1 MSRSD
6 YSTTVSQSYDD
17 IDPDSAE
24 LQYQTQSASANVID
38 IPLRDD
44 QEVVTLNLDTD
55 LPDDPTELCDLLEN
69 EEAGRQFWLAIGTA
83 YSRLEKIDEA
93 IEVIMRGLKAQVVI
107 RGSDTERTPF
117 HACLAWLYLKQSR
130 EAPRHTLSQS
140 VAASKEKTKD
150 VYQQLATQELNT
162 SMKMFPSWPINLLA
176 RGVWTLLRST
186 AAESLDSAS
195 KSFDETIKQVADS
208 NLLAFL
214 GRARILY
221 AKENYKGAL
230 KLYQQVLV
238 ARADMQPDPRIGI
251 GMCFWKLGFKDEAK
265 LAWERSLELDP
276 ENTSANVLMGL
287 YFQDKAFQNI
297 TSPDFVSLYGS
308 ALQFTQKAYK
318 NSRQK
323 LALAGVTLAS
333 YLFSK
338 KQQMDTVIKLCEK
351 VIDYTD
357 LPAIA
362 SDAYFWMA
370 RAYHHL
376 QNYEQAMSCYQKSRA
391 AKSDNV
397 LAKVGMGQIQ
407 IINNDLTEAKL
418 TFEKIIQEHPK
429 CAEGMLMLGYLYAAD
444 YTQQRNPNSI
454 IGLPTGAADKTV
466 INEKTKAKILL
477 ERYLK
482 LVEGRPGISTT
493 EIDVYITLSR
503 LYEDENI
510 DQAMSSLEQ
519 AIERQKQISEG
530 GLVHPRLL
538 NNIAVLHYHKGQ
550 YDVARTLFQ
559 SALTQIASAGE
570 QTDAL
575 EKNAT
580 ESLVISL
587 TYNLGRVE
595 EQSGNVEE
603 AKKLYVGIEERMP
616 GYIDARLRLCYLA
629 LKESEEGGEGKPTL
643 EQAVAKMQELIE
655 TDSANL
661 EVRAL
666 HGWYLHQHQRKR
678 PPAKNINEDIE
689 QRHYKHTLQ
698 YYDKHDLYSLIAMG
712 NIFLTAAREMRPT
725 NEQEAERRR
734 RMYEKAV
741 EFFDKSLLLDPHNS
755 YAAQG
760 IAIALAEDRKFN
772 KAVGI
777 FGKIRETLNDV
788 SAYINLGH
796 CLTELKNYTR
806 AIECYEIALNRF
818 QAGKNVQTMMCLG
831 RVWLQRGI
839 DELSLDAVKVSLAYS
854 KKALA
859 LSPNNLALKFNVAF
873 CQFQIAEV
881 VRRIPINDRKVSD
894 IESAA
899 VGLEDAIVA
908 LNEIAAEKHPP
919 YPPAEIQQRATM
931 GQNTMRRQLERLLA
945 QQKEYEEKSEAKLE
959 AGRRA
964 RDNGGNVNAHL
975 SSVTSVGA

>member
-1 MSRSD
+1 MSQAD
-6 YSTTVSQSYDD
+6 YTSQSYDNMGL
-17 IDPDSAE
+17 DSGD
-24 LQYQTQSASANVID
+24 LQYQTQPVVANVID

-83 YSRLEKIDEA
+83 YSKLGKIEEA
-93 IEVIMRGLKAQVVI
+93 IEVIMRGLKAQSVI
-107 RGSDTERTPF
+107 RGSESERTPF

-130 EAPRHTLSQS
+130 EAPRHALSQS

-186 AAESLDSAS
+186 TAESLDAAS

-208 NLLAFL
+208 NLMAFL

-230 KLYQQVLV
+230 KLYQQVL
-238 ARADMQPDPRIGI
+238 AAQADMQPDPRIGI
-251 GMCFWKLGFKDEAK
+251 GMCYWKLGYKDEAR

-287 YFQDKAFQNI
+287 YFQDKAFQNVM
-297 TSPDFVSLYGS
+297 SPDFVSLYGS
-308 ALQFTQKAYK
+308 ALQYSQKAYK
-318 NSRQK
+318 NSKQK

-370 RAYHHL
+370 RAYHHM
-376 QNYEQAMSCYQKSRA
+376 QNYELAMSCYQKSRA

-429 CAEGMLMLGYLYAAD
+429 CAEGMLLLGYLYAAE
-444 YTQQRNPNSI
+444 YTQQRNPNSV
-454 IGLPTGAADKTV
+454 IGLPAGALDKTV
-466 INEKTKAKILL
+466 VSEKAKAKVLL

-482 LVEGRPGISTT
+482 LVESRPGISNT

-503 LYEDENI
+503 LYEDDNI
-510 DQAMSSLEQ
+510 DQAMLCLEQ
-519 AIERQKQISEG
+519 AIERQKQINDG
-530 GLVHPRLL
+530 GSVNPRLL
-538 NNIAVLHYHKGQ
+538 NNMAVLHYHKGQ

-559 SALTQIASAGE
+559 SALTSIANAGE
-570 QTDAL
+570 QTDAAQD
-575 EKNAT
+575 KDGS
-580 ESLVISL
+580 ESLLISL
-587 TYNLGRVE
+587 TYNLGRLE
-595 EQSGNVEE
+595 EQAGKIEE
-603 AKKLYVGIEERMP
+603 AKKLFTGIEERMQ
-616 GYIDARLRLCYLA
+616 GYIDAKLRLCYLA
-629 LKESEEGGEGKPTL
+629 LNESEEGGEGRPTL
-643 EQAVAKMQELIE
+643 EQAVAKMQDLIE
-655 TDSANL
+655 TDSSNL

-678 PPAKNINEDIE
+678 PPAKNVNEDIE
-689 QRHYKHTLQ
+689 HRHYKHTLQ

-712 NIFLTAAREMRPT
+712 NIYLTNAREMRPT
-725 NEQEAERRR
+725 NEQDADRRR
-734 RMYEKAV
+734 KTYEKAV
-741 EFFDKSLLLDPHNS
+741 EFFDKALLLDPRSS

-777 FGKIRETLNDV
+777 FGKVRETLNDV

-818 QAGKNVQTMMCLG
+818 QGGKNVQTMMCLG

-839 DELSLDAVKVSLAYS
+839 DELSLDAVKMSLTYS
-854 KKALA
+854 KRALA
-859 LSPNNLALKFNVAF
+859 LQPNNLALKFNVAF

-881 VRRIPINDRKVSD
+881 IRRIPTNDRKVAD

-908 LNEIAAEKHPP
+908 LQEIAGEKHPP

-931 GQNTMRRQLERLLA
+931 GQNTTRRQLERLLA

-959 AGRRA
+959 AARRA
-964 RDNGGNVNAHL
+964 RDNNSGNVSGHL
-975 SSVTSVGA
+975 TSVASVGA

>member
-1 MSRSD
+1 MSQAD
-6 YSTTVSQSYDD
+6 YGTSQSYDNM
-17 IDPDSAE
+17 DPDSGD
-24 LQYQTQSASANVID
+24 LQYQTPPVAANVID

-83 YSRLEKIDEA
+83 YSKLGKIEEA
-93 IEVIMRGLKAQVVI
+93 IEVIMRGLKAHSVI
-107 RGSDTERTPF
+107 RGSESERTPF

-130 EAPRHTLSQS
+130 EAPRHAVSQS

-186 AAESLDSAS
+186 TAESLDAAS

-208 NLLAFL
+208 NLMAFL

-238 ARADMQPDPRIGI
+238 ARAEMQPDPRIGI
-251 GMCFWKLGFKDEAK
+251 GMCYWKLGFKDEARI
-265 LAWERSLELDP
+265 AWERSLELDA

-287 YFQDKAFQNI
+287 YFQDKAFENVM
-297 TSPDFVSLYGS
+297 TPDFVSLYGS
-308 ALQFTQKAYK
+308 ALQYTQKAYK
-318 NSRQK
+318 SSRQK

-357 LPAIA
+357 LPVIA

-370 RAYHHL
+370 RAYHHME
-376 QNYEQAMSCYQKSRA
+376 NYELAMSCYQKSRA

-407 IINNDLTEAKL
+407 IIKNDLTEAKL

-429 CAEGMLMLGYLYAAD
+429 CAEGMLLLGYLYAAE

-454 IGLPTGAADKTV
+454 IGLPTGGLDKTV
-466 INEKTKAKILL
+466 VSEKAKAKVLL

-482 LVEGRPGISTT
+482 LVESRPGISNT

-519 AIERQKQISEG
+519 AIERSKQINDG
-530 GLVHPRLL
+530 GSVNPRLL
-538 NNIAVLHYHKGQ
+538 NNMAVLHYHKGQ
-550 YDVARTLFQ
+550 YDVARKLFQ
-559 SALTQIASAGE
+559 SALTTIANAGE
-570 QTDAL
+570 QTDATQ
-575 EKNAT
+575 EKDGT
-580 ESLVISL
+580 ESLLISL
-587 TYNLGRVE
+587 TFNLGRLE
-595 EQSGNVEE
+595 EQAGNVEK
-603 AKKLYVGIEERMP
+603 AKKRYSGIEERMP
-616 GYIDARLRLCYLA
+616 GYIDAKLRLCYLA

-643 EQAVAKMQELIE
+643 EQAVAQMQDLIE
-655 TDSANL
+655 TDSSNL

-689 QRHYKHTLQ
+689 HRHYKHTLQ

-712 NIFLTAAREMRPT
+712 NIFLTNAREMRPT
-725 NEQEAERRR
+725 NEQDADRRR
-734 RMYEKAV
+734 KTYEKAV
-741 EFFDKSLLLDPHNS
+741 EFFDKALLLDPRSS

-777 FGKIRETLNDV
+777 FGKVRETLNDV

-818 QAGKNVQTMMCLG
+818 QGGKNVQTMMCLG

-839 DELSLDAVKVSLAYS
+839 DELSLDAVKVCLTYS
-854 KKALA
+854 KRALA
-859 LSPNNLALKFNVAF
+859 LQPNNLALKFNVAF

-881 VRRIPINDRKVSD
+881 IRRIPNNDRKVAD

-899 VGLEDAIVA
+899 VGLEDAIVS
-908 LNEIAAEKHPP
+908 LQEIAGEKHPP

-931 GQNTMRRQLERLLA
+931 GQNTTRRQLERLLA
-945 QQKEYEEKSEAKLE
+945 QQKEFEEKSEAKLE
-959 AGRRA
+959 AARRA
-964 RDNGGNVNAHL
+964 RDSNGNVSGHL
-975 SSVTSVGA
+975 TSVASVGA